1 MRIALVLVLAACHPA
16 PVAQPPAPPPAPTG
30 CQTAAACN
38 ADADDALGK
47 NDIPR
52 ALDSLNRACAFG
64 DVHSCAREGVYL
76 TTNPQQGD
84 DRKRSI
90 MLLQEACDGN
100 DALGCEKLAATPD
113 DAKAAQLYDKACGLG
128 DSNACG
134 ALAPILQHGTGT
146 AVDHARAVQLAQQ
159 ACDAGAAIGCTA
171 SGESFAEGWNGVTNP
186 AHATDLFTKSCAM
199 NDGRGCADLANLT
212 TDPTDAARL
221 RAKACAN
228 GYQTRAR
235 RPSGAWPSASPRRA
249 SRPAARRRPRR
260 P

>member
-1 MRIALVLVLAACHPA
+1 MRTALVLALAACHPA
-16 PVAQPPAPPPAPTG
+16 PAAQQPTPPPAPTG
-30 CQTAAACN
+30 CPTAAACN

-76 TTNPQQGD
+76 TTNPQQGGD
-84 DRKRSI
+84 ARRAI
-90 MLLQEACDGN
+90 MLFQEACDGN
-100 DALGCEKLAATPD
+100 DALGCEKLAATSD
-113 DAKAAQLYDKACGLG
+113 DAKAAQLLDKACGLG

-159 ACDAGAAIGCTA
+159 ACEAGAANGCTA
-171 SGESFAEGWNGVTNP
+171 WGESFAEGWNGVTD
-186 AHATDLFTKSCAM
+186 AARATDLLTKSCAM

-228 GYQTRAR
+228 GYQ
-235 RPSGAWPSASPRRA
+235 SACPT
-249 SRPAARRRPRR
+249 P
-260 P
+260 